1 MKNIVKFIPVT
12 DIDSCLDR
20 ETRRLRHE
28 LRDAKDMNMLL
39 GFIIIVMA
47 IGFCLLA

>member
-1 MKNIVKFIPVT
+1 MRERTRFIPVA

-39 GFIIIVMA
+39 GFIIIVLA